1 MYIAVCVFLMIF
13 YSFITGEVIFNQAQP
28 DFPPDFIFG
37 LQDQDFIPNID
48 EVKVLLSRYKMFVY
62 THLYFVFLRDW

>member
-1 MYIAVCVFLMIF
+1 MIC

-37 LQDQDFIPNID
+37 SQDQDFIPNID
-48 EVKVLLSRYKMFVY
+48 EVKVLLSI
-62 THLYFVFLRDW
+62 